1 MIKNIVASFNTVKH
15 YRLFLFA
22 GQGTQEV
29 GMLNSIPTQ
38 DREEGLSLASR
49 ILGLDL
55 KEIVT
60 KDD

>member
-15 YRLFLFA
+15 SRLFLFA

-29 GMLNSIPTQ
+29 GMLNSISTQ
-38 DREEGLSLASR
+38 EREEGLSLASR